1 MIKIADYSILDTTT
15 STPAREVISYG
26 VKMLDAPSEWRET
39 MGEGIKVGVIDTGV
53 DYNHEDLKGRIK
65 KAANFTKEADY
76 DTNGHGTHVCGIIAA
91 NKNNIGVVGVAP
103 LCELYV
109 AKAFGENGNADT
121 TGIYQSIMW
130 LISEGV
136 DVINMSY
143 SSPSPGEMEKYAVNE
158 CVKRGIITVAAAGNN
173 GGKNSIMYPA
183 KYEGVIAVTAVDIN
197 KKHAEFSSAGKE
209 AYIAAAGT
217 KIISTY
223 KNNSYAVLSGT
234 SMATPLITG
243 AVALLHSKALKRFG
257 RKLTIPETNTVLGIY
272 ADDINNN
279 GKDNEYG
286 YGIFSFGRLY

>member
-1 MIKIADYSILDTTT
+1 MIKIADYNILNTTQP
-15 STPAREVISYG
+15 SGEVISYG
-26 VKMLDAPSEWRET
+26 VKMLDAPGEWKET
-39 MGEGIKVGVIDTGV
+39 MGKGIKVGVIDTGV
-53 DYNHEDLKGRIK
+53 DYNHEDLKGRIV
-65 KAANFTKEADY
+65 KAANFTKEPDI

-103 LCELYV
+103 LCDLYV
-109 AKAFGENGNADT
+109 AKAFDEKGNAHT
-121 TGIYQSIMW
+121 NSIYQSIMW

-143 SSPSPGEMEKYAVNE
+143 SSNAPEEMERFAVDE
-158 CVKRGIITVAAAGNN
+158 CIKRGIVTVAAAGNN

-183 KYEGVIAVTAVDIN
+183 KYDGVVAVTAVDIN
-197 KKHAEFSSAGKE
+197 KKHAEFSSAGNE

-243 AVALLHSKALKRFG
+243 AVALLQSKALKRFG
-257 RKLTIPETNTVLGIY
+257 RKLTIDEMNTVLGIY

-279 GKDNEYG
+279 GKDSEYG